1 MIVAVLYAG
10 LALAGWFGV
19 YAGLIVGFVLLHVAH
34 NLWRPI
40 LISRFDRHGPE
51 THGASLLSIESQ
63 GRRAST
69 MVIAPAL
76 GLAIDA
82 VAAGGPGGMYW
93 PIGALGLVVSVVM
106 LASSRSRSIARPS
119 DP

>member
-1 MIVAVLYAG
+1 
-10 LALAGWFGV
+10 
-19 YAGLIVGFVLLHVAH
+19 
-34 NLWRPI
+34 
-40 LISRFDRHGPE
+40 
-51 THGASLLSIESQ
+51 
-63 GRRAST
+63 

-93 PIGALGLVVSVVM
+93 PIGVLGLVVSAVM
-106 LASSRSRSIARPS
+106 LASSRSRLVGRPL